1 MEGTITYDALGWIVV
16 FIIIVAVGVFAAI
29 ALKSLNQLLKN
40 LNALI
45 EKNMEHLNR
54 IIPNVSAI
62 SGDSVVIVG
71 DLRKTVDE
79 TGRALDV
86 ITRTATET
94 VLNFNKTADRVGGY
108 AVLIGELTKILVDV
122 FKTEKLR

>member
-62 SGDSVVIVG
+62 SGDSS
-71 DLRKTVDE
+71 
-79 TGRALDV
+79 
-86 ITRTATET
+86 
-94 VLNFNKTADRVGGY
+94 
-108 AVLIGELTKILVDV
+108 
-122 FKTEKLR
+122 